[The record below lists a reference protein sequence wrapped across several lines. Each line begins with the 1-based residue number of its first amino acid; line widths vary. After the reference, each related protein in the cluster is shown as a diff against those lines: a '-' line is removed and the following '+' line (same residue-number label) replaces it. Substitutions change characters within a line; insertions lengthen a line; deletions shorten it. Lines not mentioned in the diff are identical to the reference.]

1 MASLDHHGRLDQGPG
16 DIAKALATDQDAVLR
31 VLAAVRENGPPGVGA
46 TTAAEC
52 LLLQLDALDLDEVVY
67 DLARSVIAEHL
78 PALAKGHYAAIASA
92 LGVDQQRVVQVL
104 HLIREQLL
112 PYPAFEGS
120 APPSNSRV
128 VPEVIIRE
136 RSDAPGEFDVELVE
150 PRRMRVGISPNYL
163 QLVEKPSPNEASQL
177 RSLVLEARSL
187 LGQLRDRWETLRL
200 VTTCTVERQKDF
212 LRNGSRALRPLTRAE
227 VAASLGLHES
237 IVSRAVSGR
246 YAMLPSD
253 KIVPMSTF
261 FSPSGGLAEELKR
274 IVTSE
279 RQPLSDEE
287 VAARLCL
294 LGYSAARR
302 TVTKYRNKLGI
313 PAAAQRGDAWTKQS
327 SQDCRLRTS
336 SANLTS

>member
-1 MASLDHHGRLDQGPG
+1 
-16 DIAKALATDQDAVLR
+16 
-31 VLAAVRENGPPGVGA
+31 
-46 TTAAEC
+46 
-52 LLLQLDALDLDEVVY
+52 
-67 DLARSVIAEHL
+67 
-78 PALAKGHYAAIASA
+78 
-92 LGVDQQRVVQVL
+92 
-104 HLIREQLL
+104 
-112 PYPAFEGS
+112 
-120 APPSNSRV
+120 
-128 VPEVIIRE
+128 
-136 RSDAPGEFDVELVE
+136 
-150 PRRMRVGISPNYL
+150 
-163 QLVEKPSPNEASQL
+163 
-177 RSLVLEARSL
+177 
-187 LGQLRDRWETLRL
+187 

-237 IVSRAVSGR
+237 IVSRAISGR

-313 PAAAQRGDAWTKQS
+313 PAAAQRGDAWPKQS
-327 SQDCRLRTS
+327 SQDCRLWTS